1 MSEHQ
6 PFVHLHVHS
15 EYSLLD
21 GLSRIDDL
29 VARAKALNQPAL
41 ALTDH
46 GAMYGVIEFYRA
58 CKAGGVKPIIGIESY
73 VANRTM
79 RDRDSNLDKDRFHLL
94 LLAQNQT
101 GYQNLLKIASA
112 AQLEGYYYRPRVD
125 HDFLAAHSDGLIATT
140 GCLAA
145 EIPRA
150 IDRGQID
157 KAHHLMGYYLELFGP
172 DRFFIELQDH
182 DIPQL
187 VTVNNTL
194 MEFAK
199 RYNLRFLATNDVHYT
214 SPEEAVPHDVLLCIQ
229 TSATVQQQNRM
240 RLSNKE
246 YYLKSHAE
254 MAKLFGHIPGALE
267 NSLLIAEQCEVNL
280 DMKGYHL
287 PIFDVP
293 DGYTPPTYLRH
304 LCQKGL
310 AWRYGEDRAQND
322 EALHARLEH
331 ELNII
336 GKMGFETYFL
346 IVWDLSEFARRS
358 LDWWIANGEQFY
370 PGQSYEEWKEHDI
383 WWNVRGSGAG
393 SVVAYTLGITG
404 IDPLANGLIFERFLN
419 PGRVSMP
426 DIDLDYPDDRRH
438 EMVEYAMRKYGSEKV
453 AQIITFGT
461 LGARAAIRDVGRAMD
476 VPLSQVD
483 EIAKMIPAI
492 PGKPVTIANVLDKD
506 HEFYNAEFEALY
518 KTDEAIKSLI
528 ETAQN
533 LEGVS
538 RHASS
543 HAAGVI
549 ISDKPLVEYVPL
561 NRPTSGEA
569 GLGGIDRVTQWP
581 MEIVESIGL
590 LKVDFLGLSTL
601 TVLRTAARLIEQR
614 HGTKYQMDNIP
625 YDVGHVGPD
634 PSKKPEAL
642 FDMLG
647 RGDVLG
653 VFQVEGAGMRRLMM
667 EMRPRRFDHIIAA
680 ISLYRPGPME
690 QIPTYIKRMHGLE
703 EVQYH
708 VPELETILGDTY
720 GICVSGDS
728 LVIDARTGQ
737 RYRLDEVGALAD
749 FVIQGVDEQ
758 WRPAMG
764 RVSHW
769 VDSGHKPVF
778 RVTLRNGAQI
788 KVTADHRLL
797 TEAGWRPLCE
807 LQVGDYIGTP
817 SHLIG
822 PASEETARRLNTVW
836 EEIITI
842 EPAGVE
848 HVYDLTVEG
857 LHSFVA
863 NNIIVHNCVYQE
875 QIIQMASKLAG
886 YEPGEADMIRKAV
899 SKKKRDLI
907 DKHRVLF
914 TDGGVA
920 KGFPREAMEAI
931 WGDIEFF
938 ARYGFNKCLP
948 GDVEVV
954 DAATGRLVRIEDL
967 YGNAAALSHT
977 LTCDT
982 GQLKLQSGRVTDVLD
997 NGIKPVYR
1005 LTTALGRQI
1014 EATANHPFYTFEGW
1028 RQLDELQPGSQIAV
1042 PRHLPVE
1049 GHSEW
1054 PEHEV
1059 IVLAHLL
1066 AEGNKKE
1073 IPADLFTLNNRQIAL
1088 FLGRLW
1094 DGDGAINRQMRHNI
1108 HAYYAT
1114 ASERLAR
1121 QVQHLL
1127 LRLGIV
1133 ASLRQTIFPYKEGRI
1148 GYQVHVMGSEQM
1160 EQFARVIGPHL
1171 LRVDQQAM
1179 CQELLTPQFDATATA
1194 RDVIP
1199 VPVKELVRTEKEAA
1213 GLTWTQIYSATGVAQ
1228 REFYPTNSAS
1238 KRRFRRGTIGRLAD
1252 FFGSDGLRR
1261 YAQSDIYWDQVV
1273 SIEYVGEKQTYDLTI
1288 DRTHNFIAND
1298 ILVHNSHAADY
1309 AVITCQTAFL
1319 KAHYPV
1325 EYMTALLSV
1334 DRDKTEKV
1342 AKYLAESRRLGLQVA
1357 PPDVNAANL
1366 DFTIEDTAKGAIIR
1380 YGMGA
1385 IKNAGAA
1392 AINVI
1397 LDERRDKGP
1406 FPDLNEFCD
1415 RVDLRRVGK
1424 RALESMIKV
1433 GVFDKWG
1440 TRPQLLDALDRMMAN
1455 SGKTHDAAAVGQMSL
1470 FGLLGG
1476 GTGSGIKTDLLRSA
1490 REIEAIDH
1498 RQLLDWEKEL
1508 IGVYLSEHPLQQ
1520 SLAELKAVISATTS
1534 DLDETKN
1541 GKEVV
1546 MAGLIAHLRP
1556 HTTKKGDAMAF
1567 GSLED
1572 LEGKVDL
1579 LFFPKTWQAVRG
1591 RVKVDQIVIVRGKV
1605 QAENDS
1611 LTVIV
1616 DEVRDKFES
1625 VKAADD
1631 QIGRAH
1637 G

>member
-1 MSEHQ
+1 M
-6 PFVHLHVHS
+6 
-15 EYSLLD
+15 
-21 GLSRIDDL
+21 
-29 VARAKALNQPAL
+29 
-41 ALTDH
+41 
-46 GAMYGVIEFYRA
+46 
-58 CKAGGVKPIIGIESY
+58 
-73 VANRTM
+73 
-79 RDRDSNLDKDRFHLL
+79 
-94 LLAQNQT
+94 
-101 GYQNLLKIASA
+101 
-112 AQLEGYYYRPRVD
+112 
-125 HDFLAAHSDGLIATT
+125 
-140 GCLAA
+140 
-145 EIPRA
+145 
-150 IDRGQID
+150 
-157 KAHHLMGYYLELFGP
+157 
-172 DRFFIELQDH
+172 
-182 DIPQL
+182 
-187 VTVNNTL
+187 
-194 MEFAK
+194 
-199 RYNLRFLATNDVHYT
+199 
-214 SPEEAVPHDVLLCIQ
+214 
-229 TSATVQQQNRM
+229 
-240 RLSNKE
+240 
-246 YYLKSHAE
+246 
-254 MAKLFGHIPGALE
+254 
-267 NSLLIAEQCEVNL
+267 
-280 DMKGYHL
+280 
-287 PIFDVP
+287 
-293 DGYTPPTYLRH
+293 
-304 LCQKGL
+304 
-310 AWRYGEDRAQND
+310 
-322 EALHARLEH
+322 
-331 ELNII
+331 
-336 GKMGFETYFL
+336 
-346 IVWDLSEFARRS
+346 
-358 LDWWIANGEQFY
+358 
-370 PGQSYEEWKEHDI
+370 
-383 WWNVRGSGAG
+383 
-393 SVVAYTLGITG
+393 
-404 IDPLANGLIFERFLN
+404 
-419 PGRVSMP
+419 
-426 DIDLDYPDDRRH
+426 
-438 EMVEYAMRKYGSEKV
+438 
-453 AQIITFGT
+453 
-461 LGARAAIRDVGRAMD
+461 
-476 VPLSQVD
+476 
-483 EIAKMIPAI
+483 
-492 PGKPVTIANVLDKD
+492 
-506 HEFYNAEFEALY
+506 
-518 KTDEAIKSLI
+518 
-528 ETAQN
+528 
-533 LEGVS
+533 
-538 RHASS
+538 
-543 HAAGVI
+543 
-549 ISDKPLVEYVPL
+549 
-561 NRPTSGEA
+561 
-569 GLGGIDRVTQWP
+569 
-581 MEIVESIGL
+581 
-590 LKVDFLGLSTL
+590 
-601 TVLRTAARLIEQR
+601 
-614 HGTKYQMDNIP
+614 
-625 YDVGHVGPD
+625 
-634 PSKKPEAL
+634 
-642 FDMLG
+642 
-647 RGDVLG
+647 
-653 VFQVEGAGMRRLMM
+653 
-667 EMRPRRFDHIIAA
+667 
-680 ISLYRPGPME
+680 
-690 QIPTYIKRMHGLE
+690 
-703 EVQYH
+703 
-708 VPELETILGDTY
+708 
-720 GICVSGDS
+720 
-728 LVIDARTGQ
+728 
-737 RYRLDEVGALAD
+737 
-749 FVIQGVDEQ
+749 
-758 WRPAMG
+758 
-764 RVSHW
+764 
-769 VDSGHKPVF
+769 
-778 RVTLRNGAQI
+778 
-788 KVTADHRLL
+788 
-797 TEAGWRPLCE
+797 
-807 LQVGDYIGTP
+807 
-817 SHLIG
+817 
-822 PASEETARRLNTVW
+822 
-836 EEIITI
+836 
-842 EPAGVE
+842 
-848 HVYDLTVEG
+848 
-857 LHSFVA
+857 
-863 NNIIVHNCVYQE
+863 
-875 QIIQMASKLAG
+875 
-886 YEPGEADMIRKAV
+886 
-899 SKKKRDLI
+899 
-907 DKHRVLF
+907 
-914 TDGGVA
+914 
-920 KGFPREAMEAI
+920 
-931 WGDIEFF
+931 
-938 ARYGFNKCLP
+938 P

-1049 GHSEW
+1049 GHNEW

-1066 AEGNKKE
+1066 AEGNLCHPHSVYYYTQHDPSLHDYVQAVEQFDNVEAKVALHRNTYSVYARRRVREQEPGVVLWAKRLGIWGKNAQTKE
-1073 IPADLFTLNNRQIAL
+1073 IPADVFTLNNRQIAL

-1160 EQFARVIGPHL
+1160 EQFARVIGPQL

-1199 VPVKELVRTEKEAA
+1199 VAVKELVRAEKEAT
-1213 GLTWTQIYSATGVAQ
+1213 GLTWTQIHKATGVAQ
-1228 REFYPTNSAS
+1228 REFYPLGAAS
-1238 KRRFRRGTIGRLAD
+1238 KRGFRRGTIRRLAD
-1252 FFGSDGLRR
+1252 FFASDELHR

-1288 DRTHNFIAND
+1288 DQTHNFIAND

-1534 DLDETKN
+1534 ELDETKN

-1631 QIGRAH
+1631 QWNPYTSGWQDETYLEMESAWEESDLHGETGLVVRPQPVNGNGHKNGQPQTNGNGNGKPNGKPTPPRIAEPTPPRYSPPPPPPNFEGSEPRAVSREPLAVSSEQSAVQSQELV
-1637 G
+1637 GTRRNSEELSSQQSAVSR